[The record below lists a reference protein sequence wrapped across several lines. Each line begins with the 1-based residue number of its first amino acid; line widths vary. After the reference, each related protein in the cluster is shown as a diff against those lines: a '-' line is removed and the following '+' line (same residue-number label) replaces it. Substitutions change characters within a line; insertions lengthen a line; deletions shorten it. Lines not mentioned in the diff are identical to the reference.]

1 MLYRRISGRAQCSQ
15 ALLGACR
22 ICCNLEMGRYAASC
36 LPRLEPGCSAAYV
49 LMTDMHSC
57 KERWEKRASLIRE
70 MKEMGIK
77 EAGLS
82 WIEIEKD
89 VHSFV
94 VRDKV
99 HTKANTIYE
108 VLDGLIRDNAR

>member
-1 MLYRRISGRAQCSQ
+1 M
-15 ALLGACR
+15 
-22 ICCNLEMGRYAASC
+22 
-36 LPRLEPGCSAAYV
+36 
-49 LMTDMHSC
+49 
-57 KERWEKRASLIRE
+57 IRE

-94 VRDKV
+94 VGDKV

>member
-1 MLYRRISGRAQCSQ
+1 M
-15 ALLGACR
+15 
-22 ICCNLEMGRYAASC
+22 
-36 LPRLEPGCSAAYV
+36 
-49 LMTDMHSC
+49 
-57 KERWEKRASLIRE
+57 IRE
-70 MKEMGIK
+70 MKEMGTK